1 MALFEDRRDAGR
13 CLARALQRYRDV
25 ADVVVVGLSRGGMPV
40 AAEVAHALA
49 APLDVCVVRKLGV
62 PGHEELAMG
71 AIASGGVRVV
81 HEASLRSLGLGEE
94 LLEAVARREHREVE
108 RRERLFRGA
117 RPPLNLRGRCVILVD
132 DGLATGATMRAAI
145 QSIRL
150 AGPRAVVMAVPVGS
164 PEVVGE
170 FAGLADEVICVEQ
183 PYPFF
188 AVGVW
193 YRRFGQVTDE
203 QVIELLEAE
212 VPPSLGEASGEGAAI
227 PRSLP

>member
-1 MALFEDRRDAGR
+1 
-13 CLARALQRYRDV
+13 
-25 ADVVVVGLSRGGMPV
+25 
-40 AAEVAHALA
+40 
-49 APLDVCVVRKLGV
+49 LDVCVVRKLGV

-81 HEASLRSLGLGEE
+81 HEASLRSLGLDEE
-94 LLEAVARREHREVE
+94 LLEAVAKREHREVE

-117 RPPLNLRGRCVILVD
+117 RPALNLQGRCVIVVD

-145 QSIRL
+145 QAIRQ
-150 AGPRAVVMAVPVGS
+150 AAPKTVVMAVPVGS
-164 PEVVGE
+164 PDVVREFESLVDEVV
-170 FAGLADEVICVEQ
+170 CVAQ

-193 YRRFGQVTDE
+193 YRRFGQVTDD
-203 QVIELLEAE
+203 QVVAILEAE
-212 VPPSLGEASGEGAAI
+212 TLVGLAGTRAQEAAA